1 MLTSLA
7 DLVLVHG
14 DVGRIRV
21 YWGVLLQEFV
31 QAFEIRLFQQFF
43 DFECRFVQDDVQILD
58 KMRVGIY
65 LFPVSGEDGN
75 PLVGIVEMTEK
86 FLLFHVDLL
95 VALF

>member
-1 MLTSLA
+1 MFASLA
-7 DLVLVHG
+7 DLVLIHG
-14 DVGRIRV
+14 DVGGIRV
-21 YWGVLLQEFV
+21 YRGVLLQEFIQFV
-31 QAFEIRLFQQFF
+31 EIRLFQQFF
-43 DFECRFVQDDVQILD
+43 DFECRFVQDNVQILD

-75 PLVGIVEMTEK
+75 SLVGVVEVTEK

>member
-14 DVGRIRV
+14 DVGGIWV
-21 YWGVLLQEFV
+21 YRGVFLQEFV
-31 QAFEIRLFQQFF
+31 QFFEIRLFQQFF
-43 DFECRFVQDDVQILD
+43 NFECRFVQNDIQVLD
-58 KMRVGIY
+58 EMRVGIY
-65 LFPVSGEDGN
+65 LFPVSGENGN
-75 PLVGIVEMTEK
+75 SFVRIMEMTEK